1 MEYKDYYKILGV
13 TKNADESEIKR
24 AYRRLARQY
33 HPDKNPGNQTAEDK
47 FKDINE
53 AYEVLGDTQNRSKY
67 DRLGQNYHRFRQMG
81 GSPQDFDFS
90 EWFNGGSG
98 GQRVNVD
105 FGDLGGMSD
114 FFSTIFGNRGR
125 SGGGNPFGRS
135 AVNYDIEQ
143 QVDITLEEAYQ
154 GTRRTF
160 SQNGQQFTAKIP
172 AGAKNG
178 TKVRMSGKGN
188 PTPAG
193 GAGDLYLVVHVHPHQ
208 LFKRDGEKLKVDVVV
223 DVVTAV
229 LGGKVEVLTLTGPV
243 NLNIPAGT
251 QGGQTIRLRG
261 KGMPSLQ
268 TKDQYGDLMAKIN
281 IQVPQNL
288 SEKERLLY
296 QQLADLRQ
304 N

>member
-154 GTRRTF
+154 GTTRTF

-188 PTPAG
+188 PTAAG
-193 GAGDLYLVVHVHPHQ
+193 GAGDLILVVQVHPHQ
-208 LFKRDGEKLKVDVVV
+208 LFKRDGEKLKVDLEVY
-223 DVVTAV
+223 VVTAV
-229 LGGKVEVLTLTGPV
+229 LGGKDEVPTLTGPV

>member
-1 MEYKDYYKILGV
+1 
-13 TKNADESEIKR
+13 
-24 AYRRLARQY
+24 
-33 HPDKNPGNQTAEDK
+33 
-47 FKDINE
+47 
-53 AYEVLGDTQNRSKY
+53 
-67 DRLGQNYHRFRQMG
+67 
-81 GSPQDFDFS
+81 
-90 EWFNGGSG
+90 
-98 GQRVNVD
+98 
-105 FGDLGGMSD
+105 
-114 FFSTIFGNRGR
+114 
-125 SGGGNPFGRS
+125 
-135 AVNYDIEQ
+135 
-143 QVDITLEEAYQ
+143 
-154 GTRRTF
+154 
-160 SQNGQQFTAKIP
+160 
-172 AGAKNG
+172 
-178 TKVRMSGKGN
+178 
-188 PTPAG
+188 
-193 GAGDLYLVVHVHPHQ
+193 
-208 LFKRDGEKLKVDVVV
+208 LKVDVVV